1 VAFLSIS
8 LLLTACSESPNT
20 PSSQVLAT
28 GVTATPTAR
37 SALSDGRLATAAS
50 SPTPEPSP
58 PPAAAPTQEP
68 LAPPSEAP
76 SLPAEP
82 APSAPE
88 PVEIPSPLPPP
99 PPTVVAG
106 ENASFANR
114 VVELINAARRQEGL
128 EPLSVTVSL
137 TNAAQSRARTMAEAG
152 VLSHT
157 APDGSTVAGRVQAA
171 GYGGWT
177 DLGEVI
183 AAGPAS
189 PEEVVEC
196 WLASPD
202 HRADL
207 LDPNFKEL
215 GVGYYYLSSNTYKHW
230 WVADLAAH

>member
-1 VAFLSIS
+1 M
-8 LLLTACSESPNT
+8 
-20 PSSQVLAT
+20 
-28 GVTATPTAR
+28 
-37 SALSDGRLATAAS
+37 
-50 SPTPEPSP
+50 
-58 PPAAAPTQEP
+58 
-68 LAPPSEAP
+68 
-76 SLPAEP
+76 
-82 APSAPE
+82 
-88 PVEIPSPLPPP
+88 PSPL

-106 ENASFANR
+106 ENAPFANR

-207 LDPNFKEL
+207 LNPTFREL
-215 GVGYYYLSSNTYKHW
+215 GVGYYYLSSNTYQHW
-230 WVADLAAH
+230 WVAELAAH